1 MSDALEPV
9 IVRERGRPTKYD
21 EAYCEM
27 IVGFGK
33 EGMSKA
39 EMANAFDVTRETL
52 DEWAK
57 RYPDFSDA
65 LHRAQQSSLAWW
77 ENAARKGLP
86 MGSSFNAALWAK
98 SMNGR
103 FPAEPYRDRAEVS
116 GPNGGPV
123 VTASVDLS
131 TASPE
136 QLAALAGL
144 KLGGE

>member
-1 MSDALEPV
+1 MTQTPAV
-9 IVRERGRPTKYD
+9 MGRPTKYD
-21 EAYCEM
+21 ASYCEQ

-65 LHRAQQSSLAWW
+65 LHRAREASLAWW
-77 ENAARKGLP
+77 EDQARRGLP

-103 FPAEPYRDRAEVS
+103 FPAEPYRDRQEVS
-116 GPNGGPV
+116 GPGGGPIE
-123 VTASVDLS
+123 SKVDVGGLTPDQLS
-131 TASPE
+131 
-136 QLAALAGL
+136 ALASI
-144 KLGGE
+144 KVSGE